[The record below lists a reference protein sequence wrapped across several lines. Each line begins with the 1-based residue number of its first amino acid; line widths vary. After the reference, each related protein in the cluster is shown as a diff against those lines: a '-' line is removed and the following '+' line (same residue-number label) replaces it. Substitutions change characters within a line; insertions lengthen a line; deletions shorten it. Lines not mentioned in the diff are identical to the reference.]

1 MPILGLSPT
10 LFRTLAGTLALALAV
25 VVALA
30 ASHESP
36 RIAPEPAQPP
46 EPIEGERVFRVALA
60 TRGYD
65 ALQLRQ
71 LEQTLWDE
79 VGGLLRRQEFD
90 TLQVVAVSREELQVY
105 VESRQV
111 HLASVTAKMVE
122 EVTDGLESILAWDY
136 EPVAVYAPYTSV
148 VVFRA
153 GDPVRSFDELDG
165 LRVAA
170 VNRGSSSGYQVPYY
184 YLRELGVTP
193 DFAFVDEGDGH
204 RDVVRAVLAGDVRAG
219 VTHDGYA
226 DDFPEE
232 AAVLDHLPIDFS
244 IPGSTWVL
252 RGDVAA
258 RPATA
263 GRLVAAASRWSAS
276 TNPPGDYWAEMSP
289 ASPTLLGEYDRF
301 RDFRRAIR
309 ETVGSNPSAA
319 APRASP
325 SAFAGGGGG
334 VAAVDATAAAALAA
348 SDGRRV
354 EVIGRVTSTKG
365 FTATP
370 DLPAKALLNFGGSF
384 PDHTF
389 TVVFAGDALSN
400 WRATRA
406 DPLATEGRWLSAKG
420 TIEVYRGKPQ
430 LVVGLDDEVALITQ
444 AEAQRRLATTTPSRP

>member
-1 MPILGLSPT
+1 MPVLGLPPALS
-10 LFRTLAGTLALALAV
+10 RAVAGSFVLALAV

-30 ASHESP
+30 ASHERP
-36 RIAPEPAQPP
+36 RIAPEPDQPP
-46 EPIEGERVFRVALA
+46 DPIEGERVFRVALA

-79 VGGLLRRQEFD
+79 AGALLRRQEFD
-90 TLQVVAVSREELQVY
+90 TLQVVAVTREELQVL
-105 VESRQV
+105 VESRRV

-122 EVTDGLESILAWDY
+122 EVTDGLETILAWDY

-184 YLRELGVTP
+184 YLRELGITP
-193 DFAFVDEGDGH
+193 DFAYVDEGDGH

-226 DDFPEE
+226 GDFPDE
-232 AAVLDHLPIDFS
+232 ADDLGHLVIDFP

-252 RGDVAA
+252 RGDIAA

-263 GRLVAAASRWSAS
+263 GRLVSAASRWSVS
-276 TNPPGDYWAEMSP
+276 TNPPGDYWAQMSP
-289 ASPTLLGEYDRF
+289 ASPTLLEEYDRF

-309 ETVGSNPSAA
+309 ETVESGPGAATPTNPST
-319 APRASP
+319 PT
-325 SAFAGGGGG
+325 GGEGS
-334 VAAVDATAAAALAA
+334 AVDATAVAALTSAA
-348 SDGRRV
+348 GRRV
-354 EVIGRVTSTKG
+354 EVVGQVTSTKG
-365 FTATP
+365 FDATP
-370 DLPAKALLNFGGSF
+370 DLPAKALLNFGGRF

-389 TVVFAGDALSN
+389 TVVFAGDALAN
-400 WRATRA
+400 WRATRT
-406 DPLATEGRWLSAKG
+406 DPLATEGRWLSAEG
-420 TIEVYRGKPQ
+420 LVEVYRGKPQ
-430 LVVGLDDEVALITQ
+430 LVVGPDAQVTLVSQ
-444 AEAQRRLATTTPSRP
+444 AEAQRRLATTTPARP